1 MRAPIPLLC
10 STILGVW
17 CLGFLLGCGKAGETS
32 SAATE
37 SLPELVDAQQY
48 LPNAPA
54 GAMIHM
60 PLTVAATQYSGES
73 GRFPASLEELV
84 RAGVIDTVPEPPA
97 GMRFFLDPTSM
108 QVLVV
113 PR

>member
-1 MRAPIPLLC
+1 
-10 STILGVW
+10 
-17 CLGFLLGCGKAGETS
+17 
-32 SAATE
+32 
-37 SLPELVDAQQY
+37 
-48 LPNAPA
+48 
-54 GAMIHM
+54 MIHM

-84 RAGVIDTVPEPPA
+84 KAGIIAKVPEPPP

-108 QVLVV
+108 QVLVL